1 MIPRSYQNKTDI
13 RKIVLN
19 ISTLETS
26 FLLEKKVHRKCIVAF
41 RVESISFW
49 RHLGEI
55 KVISNNHLSVLEK
68 LLHMMLA
75 PREKGLH
82 L

>member
-26 FLLEKKVHRKCIVAF
+26 FLLEKKVHRKCTVAF

-49 RHLGEI
+49 RHMGEI
-55 KVISNNHLSVLEK
+55 KVTSNNLLSVLEK
-68 LLHMMLA
+68 LPPMMLA
-75 PREKGLH
+75 PRGKGLH

>member
-26 FLLEKKVHRKCIVAF
+26 FLLEKKGPSEVHCCF

-49 RHLGEI
+49 RHMGEI
-55 KVISNNHLSVLEK
+55 KVTSNNLLSVLEK
-68 LLHMMLA
+68 LPPMMLA
-75 PREKGLH
+75 PRGKGLH